1 MRKSMATKILSL
13 FLLLAVII
21 GIGIGF
27 IKSNI
32 GSMDQITGT
41 ISDQYVNSVKKI
53 DNITLNAA
61 NMESYKG
68 KYLLAQTSADKEKV
82 YKSITSTQGELLTS
96 LNALNN
102 YMTTERE
109 KETYK
114 KLQTSYDAYLNQY
127 NDVISKIKSGEITT
141 SADADSYIKATQSD
155 FTVRIKSVEVLNTT
169 NLIRAQKQQ
178 ESASDQASL
187 TSLIVIISL
196 IIIVIVCVLVTILTI
211 LRPTRRST
219 RELEDIVGK
228 VEANQGDLTQR
239 IPVRTH
245 DEVGRLVEGI
255 NKFIGVL
262 QNIIKEIQTDTSE
275 LKGNVKEVFE
285 QINVADGNII
295 DVSATMQEL
304 SAGMEELTATSTS
317 ISDQTET
324 VFESMKSMVAQ
335 ADEGSSLAEEITKRA
350 LKLKEDGI
358 TSKNSTNELAEEI
371 NGALSQSLEKSKDVQ
386 RIAGLTSQILEI
398 SDQTNLLALNA
409 SIEAAR
415 AGDAGKGFA
424 VVAEEIRN
432 LADDSRNTANDIQKI
447 SIDVLDSVEELAGNA
462 TRMIEF
468 IQQVVLPDYDKLVS
482 TGDQYN
488 DDAVSFGRMM
498 QGFAQSAQQLQ
509 DTMNGM
515 TNMMKEMAYT
525 VQESSNG
532 IMTVTDNT
540 NGLTTNMSNIQKQIT
555 ESEKVSARL
564 SEEVGKF
571 TNI

>member
-1 MRKSMATKILSL
+1 
-13 FLLLAVII
+13 
-21 GIGIGF
+21 
-27 IKSNI
+27 
-32 GSMDQITGT
+32 
-41 ISDQYVNSVKKI
+41 
-53 DNITLNAA
+53 
-61 NMESYKG
+61 
-68 KYLLAQTSADKEKV
+68 
-82 YKSITSTQGELLTS
+82 
-96 LNALNN
+96 
-102 YMTTERE
+102 
-109 KETYK
+109 
-114 KLQTSYDAYLNQY
+114 
-127 NDVISKIKSGEITT
+127 
-141 SADADSYIKATQSD
+141 
-155 FTVRIKSVEVLNTT
+155 
-169 NLIRAQKQQ
+169 
-178 ESASDQASL
+178 
-187 TSLIVIISL
+187 
-196 IIIVIVCVLVTILTI
+196 
-211 LRPTRRST
+211 
-219 RELEDIVGK
+219 
-228 VEANQGDLTQR
+228 
-239 IPVRTH
+239 
-245 DEVGRLVEGI
+245 
-255 NKFIGVL
+255 
-262 QNIIKEIQTDTSE
+262 
-275 LKGNVKEVFE
+275 
-285 QINVADGNII
+285 
-295 DVSATMQEL
+295 MQEL